1 MKAQVDTYP
10 ANPTLLGLIGFLIPY
25 TSTILILCGFQG
37 AVAPASLV
45 GLSGDY
51 YFFGAI
57 AMNIAGIA
65 EFILGN
71 SMLSLT
77 YSLHRLLTPHHSVPN
92 GGISHLRF
100 PLGQSSIHTRSS
112 SPNDICIRSAWGRE
126 RRSVQCVAGLS

>member
-1 MKAQVDTYP
+1 MHQLTSKP
-10 ANPTLLGLIGFLIPY
+10 GNPTLLGLIGFLIPY

-37 AVAPASLV
+37 AVAPQSLV

-71 SMLSLT
+71 SK
-77 YSLHRLLTPHHSVPN
+77 
-92 GGISHLRF
+92 LR
-100 PLGQSSIHTRSS
+100 PKTI
-112 SPNDICIRSAWGRE
+112 I
-126 RRSVQCVAGLS
+126 

>member
-1 MKAQVDTYP
+1 MSVSSSSHQLHGVAISRKDSVCLTMKTMNHKANIQQ

-71 SMLSLT
+71 S
-77 YSLHRLLTPHHSVPN
+77 R
-92 GGISHLRF
+92 
-100 PLGQSSIHTRSS
+100 Q
-112 SPNDICIRSAWGRE
+112 
-126 RRSVQCVAGLS
+126 